1 MTDRETQFYQ
11 LLETNPQPLR
21 NCLQSISQNS
31 GKLDSLYCRAVT
43 EMPGISPDDLM
54 VSLLPVAKLYAQVPI
69 SHFRVGAVARARFA
83 DDSDDFTLFMGAN
96 IEFTGQALTQ
106 TIHAEQAAVVNAWL
120 RGTVRIDAIAVSAV
134 PCGRCRQFLFELE
147 TGCAPAVIIAKP
159 DGIGYSIAELPD
171 LLPQAFGP
179 QDLKVEAGLL
189 SSHGYRPNLNLKTCP
204 DDPLV
209 LKALSAAARSYAPYT
224 HNFAGCTVQMS
235 DGKIHTGSYVE
246 NAAFN
251 PSLSPLH
258 TASIRLNMDALAT
271 DGKIIRAILVEK
283 PTTISQRGICE
294 LLLGSLSPDI
304 GLEYYEIR

>member
-1 MTDRETQFYQ
+1 MRDRELQFYR
-11 LLETNPQPLR
+11 LLEEFPQSLR
-21 NCLQSISQNS
+21 GSLPSILQN
-31 GKLDSLYCRAVT
+31 GARLDSQYCTAVMET
-43 EMPGISPDDLM
+43 QGISLEDLM

-83 DDSDDFTLFMGAN
+83 DDADEFTLFLGAN
-96 IEFTGQALTQ
+96 SEFTGQALTQ
-106 TIHAEQAAVVNAWL
+106 TIHAEQAAAVNAWL
-120 RGTVRIDAIAVSAV
+120 QGAVRIDAIAVSAV

-147 TGCAPAVIIAKP
+147 TGCAPAVIITKP

-179 QDLKVEAGLL
+179 QDLKIEAGLL
-189 SSHGYRPNLNLKTCP
+189 SSRGNLPNLNLKTLP
-204 DDPLV
+204 VDPLV

-224 HNFAGCTVQMS
+224 HNFAGCTIQMS

-258 TASIRLNMDALAT
+258 TAFIRLNMDALAT